1 MSEELKVLANIAAIR
16 RHIDYIDNVS
26 YNDIDKQSLKLLD
39 SKKRKLDCMF
49 TDYLIANFE
58 AIEESLFGSPN
69 PDGHE
74 EELNT
79 VNDS

>member
-49 TDYLIANFE
+49 TNYLIANF
-58 AIEESLFGSPN
+58 
-69 PDGHE
+69 
-74 EELNT
+74 
-79 VNDS
+79 